1 MTDYEFKNGISIVNS
16 NSASNYGYVI
26 SKLLNVSGTVKWPK
40 LEADISPCTFLP
52 VLRINVT
59 DKGNYVSYLILLF
72 EILIMKSADDS
83 L

>member
-40 LEADISPCTFLP
+40 LEADISPCTQ
-52 VLRINVT
+52 
-59 DKGNYVSYLILLF
+59 Y
-72 EILIMKSADDS
+72 
-83 L
+83 